1 MAKKSFGLKNFLFS
15 FVIVCIVI
23 YFFQNSIESVKTI
36 IAEKGVLE
44 DIISAKGI
52 VVKDEEVY
60 IANSDGFV
68 TYYHNDGDK
77 VNKGLLVADINTDN
91 ETANLKEQIDE
102 IEAAIKLKSNEKN
115 EKNHASD
122 DKANDE
128 KSEKELQSSILNKD
142 LENVYNIVGQED
154 NNKEASASDNK
165 YKDYDLNRL
174 ESLKNSLLKNL
185 GKNKL
190 PFYSNRSGI
199 ITYKID
205 GLEDKYKYG
214 DVLTITPSSTSPM
227 EYVESDT
234 SKNSN
239 VANGQKLFKI
249 IRNFDYYIAVTVN
262 NEYAK
267 LFEENK
273 YIKTRISSGN
283 DENVVWGYI
292 KKINYGSEQSVL
304 IIYFDEYFYKV
315 YDKRYV
321 DLQLITDIH
330 EGLKID
336 SKALCEKDGMT
347 GVYVKDVSNIVK
359 FFPVEI
365 LGQDKNTAIIYIG
378 DYVSENDRRV
388 IKISDKKYET
398 IKIFDKIVLE
408 PDKVY
413 EGQIL
418 K

>member
-77 VNKGLLVADINTDN
+77 VNKGLLVAGINTDN
-91 ETANLKEQIDE
+91 KTANLKEQIDE

-122 DKANDE
+122 AKANDE

-154 NNKEASASDNK
+154 NNTEASSSDNK

-234 SKNSN
+234 SKNSS

-249 IRNFDYYIAVTVN
+249 IRNFDYYIAVTVS

-283 DENVVWGYI
+283 DENVVWGFI

-336 SKALCEKDGMT
+336 AKALCEKDGMT

>member
-36 IAEKGVLE
+36 VAEKGVLE

-52 VVKDEEVY
+52 VVKDEEIY

-91 ETANLKEQIDE
+91 KTANLKDQVDE
-102 IEAAIKLKSNEKN
+102 IEAAIKLKNNEKN
-115 EKNHASD
+115 KKNHASD
-122 DKANDE
+122 AKVNDE

-154 NNKEASASDNK
+154 NNTEASASDNK
-165 YKDYDLNRL
+165 YKDYDLKQL

-234 SKNSN
+234 SKNSS

-249 IRNFDYYIAVTVN
+249 IRNFDYYIAVTVS

-283 DENVVWGYI
+283 DENVVWGFI

-321 DLQLITDIH
+321 DLQLITEIH

-365 LGQDKNTAIIYIG
+365 LGQDKKTAIIYIG

-388 IKISDKKYET
+388 IKFSEKKYET

>member
-36 IAEKGVLE
+36 VAEKGVLE

-52 VVKDEEVY
+52 VVKDEEIY

-91 ETANLKEQIDE
+91 KTANLKDQVDE
-102 IEAAIKLKSNEKN
+102 IEAAIKLKNNEKN
-115 EKNHASD
+115 KKNHASD
-122 DKANDE
+122 AKVNDE

-154 NNKEASASDNK
+154 NNTEASASDNK
-165 YKDYDLNRL
+165 YKDYDLKQL

-249 IRNFDYYIAVTVN
+249 IRNFDYYIAVTVS

-283 DENVVWGYI
+283 DENVVWGFI

-321 DLQLITDIH
+321 DLQLITDTH

-336 SKALCEKDGMT
+336 AKALCEKDGMT

-365 LGQDKNTAIIYIG
+365 LGQDKKTAIIYIG

-388 IKISDKKYET
+388 IKFSEKKYET

>member
-77 VNKGLLVADINTDN
+77 VNKGLLVADINTDSK
-91 ETANLKEQIDE
+91 TANLKEQIDE

-122 DKANDE
+122 AKANDE
-128 KSEKELQSSILNKD
+128 KSEKELQSSILNKN

-154 NNKEASASDNK
+154 NNTEASASDNK

-283 DENVVWGYI
+283 DENVVWGLI

-336 SKALCEKDGMT
+336 AKALCEKDGMT

>member
-36 IAEKGVLE
+36 VAEKGVLE

-52 VVKDEEVY
+52 VVKDEEIY

-91 ETANLKEQIDE
+91 KTANLKDQVDE
-102 IEAAIKLKSNEKN
+102 IEAAIKLKNNEKN
-115 EKNHASD
+115 KKNHASD
-122 DKANDE
+122 AKVNDE

-154 NNKEASASDNK
+154 NNTEASASDNK
-165 YKDYDLNRL
+165 YKDYDLKQL

-234 SKNSN
+234 SKNSS

-249 IRNFDYYIAVTVN
+249 IRNFDYYIAVTVS

-283 DENVVWGYI
+283 DENVVWGFI

-321 DLQLITDIH
+321 DLQLITDTH

-336 SKALCEKDGMT
+336 AKALCEKDGMT

-365 LGQDKNTAIIYIG
+365 LGQDKKTAIIYIG

-388 IKISDKKYET
+388 IKFSEKKYET